1 MIKDFLIKIE
11 NGLDFTYKEIQ
22 KNVFSLQVSDRIEI
36 EIEVIEK
43 DFILYSNIF
52 ILGDEKKEELFSY
65 LMMANFLGYGTG
77 RGKIGLDNETNM
89 ITLSKRINRNVK
101 YEEFYEILEEFINYV
116 AYWQKEIIKFI
127 EKQKENIF
135 S

>member
-11 NGLDFTYKEIQ
+11 NVLNFTYKEIQ
-22 KNVFSLQVSDRIEI
+22 KNVFSLQVNDRIEVK
-36 EIEVIEK
+36 IEVIEK
-43 DFILYSNIF
+43 DFILHSNIF

-77 RGKIGLDNETNM
+77 RGKIGLANETNM

>member
-1 MIKDFLIKIE
+1 MIKDFLLKIE
-11 NGLDFTYKEIQ
+11 HGLDFTYKEIQ
-22 KNVFSLQVSDRIEI
+22 KNVFSLQVNDK
-36 EIEVIEK
+36 IEVKIEVLEK
-43 DFILYSNIF
+43 DFILHSDF
-52 ILGDEKKEELFSY
+52 FVLGDEKKEELFSY

-89 ITLSKRINRNVK
+89 ITLSKQMNREIK

-116 AYWQKEIIKFI
+116 SYWQKEIINFI

>member
-11 NGLDFTYKEIQ
+11 NGLNFTYKEIQ

-36 EIEVIEK
+36 KIEVIEK
-43 DFILYSNIF
+43 DFILHSNVS
-52 ILGDEKKEELFSY
+52 ILGNEKKEELFSY

-77 RGKIGLDNETNM
+77 RGKIGLDNETKM
-89 ITLSKRINRNVK
+89 ITLSKRINKNVK